1 MTRPDAIVVSGM
13 GVWSAAGTSVPEFS
27 QRLIHGRG
35 PALTSSVGPGGMPAL
50 PAPTPPPFTR
60 FPQARRMDRSVHLAL
75 AAASE
80 AFANARLESV
90 DPLRIALLVGNSRG
104 PAGKWSE
111 PRPLRLRPT
120 HATNT
125 AIASLSGALSLAFQ
139 IQGPCLT
146 VSAACASAAHAI
158 ALGATLL
165 RAGEV
170 DAVLAGGSEAP
181 LVVPLLDQFQAAGLL
196 GSHPDPAFACR
207 PFDRTRNG
215 MVPGEGAAFLVLET
229 ADHARTRGVPA
240 LAVFAGAALG
250 SEAHNRV
257 ATRADGAGLTQV
269 IRQALNRAS
278 LTPDAIGYLNAHG
291 TGTVVNDAA
300 EAAAVHT
307 VFGHIHSAPAVSSTK
322 PITGHTF
329 GAAPALE
336 AILVIQALRA
346 QQAPPTWTCRNPDAD
361 LHLDLIL
368 DHPRALRTR
377 AVLSTSLGFWG
388 NAAALVFRSA

>member
-13 GVWSAAGTSVPEFS
+13 GVWSAAGSSVPEFS
-27 QRLIHGRG
+27 QRLIHAVA
-35 PALTSSVGPGGMPAL
+35 PAPTLHLTPAGILTL
-50 PAPTPPPFTR
+50 PAPTPPPFVR
-60 FPQARRMDRSVHLAL
+60 FPQARRMDRCVHLAL

-80 AFANARLESV
+80 AFAAARLESV
-90 DPLRIALLVGNSRG
+90 DPLRIAILVGNSRG

-111 PRPLRLRPT
+111 PRPPRLRPS

-139 IQGPCLT
+139 IRGPCLT
-146 VSAACASAAHAI
+146 LSAACASAAHAI
-158 ALGATLL
+158 AFGATLL

-170 DAVLAGGSEAP
+170 DAVLAGGAEAP
-181 LVVPLLDQFQAAGLL
+181 LVEPLLDQFLAAGLL

-229 ADHARTRGVPA
+229 ATHASSRKLTP
-240 LAVFAGAALG
+240 LAVLAGAALG

-257 ATRADGAGLTQV
+257 ATRSDGAGLAEV
-269 IRQALNRAS
+269 IRQALDRAS
-278 LTPDAIGYLNAHG
+278 LSPDAIGYLNAHG
-291 TGTVVNDAA
+291 TGTMVNDAA
-300 EAAAVHT
+300 EAAAIHT
-307 VFGHIHSAPAVSSTK
+307 VFGRNPSPPAVSSTK
-322 PITGHTF
+322 AVTGHAF

-336 AILVIQALRA
+336 AILAIQALRA
-346 QQAPPTWTCRNPDAD
+346 QKAPPTWTCRDPDPD
-361 LHLDLIL
+361 LQLDLIL
-368 DHPRALRTR
+368 DQPRALHTE

-388 NAAALVFRSA
+388 NAAALVFQRP